1 MQSKKTLY
9 QLVRSAVAAETQLP
23 LASLD
28 DNAAF
33 DNYGIESV
41 MSVAIV
47 RRLEDTLG
55 DLSKSLLFEFPS
67 IKTLADYLSEEF
79 AEKLPTENM
88 DEPQLVM
95 PAVAITDTPQ
105 PITEEI
111 TPVGGIVPP
120 ILMALTPPNETV
132 TVAVPEVASLTYN
145 DDDIAIIG
153 LAGRFPQADDVE
165 AFWENLLAGRDCITT
180 VPEHLWNWRGYWD
193 ERKGVSGKSYLKW
206 GGFLSDNRTFDPL
219 FFGISKLEAEGMDP
233 QERVFLETVHHT
245 FEDAGYNREKLK
257 EYRVGL
263 YVGIMW
269 GQYQLYG
276 AMDASAGASYAS
288 IANRAS
294 YFFDLRGPSIALDTM
309 CSGSMTSVHLACE
322 SLWRGESQMAIA
334 GGVNLTTHPN
344 KYFVLSK
351 TGFASP
357 QGHCKPF
364 SEEGDGYVPSEGVG
378 ALLLKPLR
386 LAEQEGDRIYGVIK
400 ASSINHGGRVNGF
413 TVPNAQSQ
421 ESLITDALR
430 QGRINPADISYVEAH
445 AAGTALGD
453 PIEVRGLTSAWSQH
467 TEDKQF
473 CAIGSVKSNVGH
485 MESAASFGSI
495 VKVLKQFQHK
505 TLVPSIHLEQVNTNI
520 QFEKTPF
527 YLQTEV
533 SPWRSQLLASSEG
546 QREKPRM
553 AAINAF
559 GAGGA
564 NAHLILEEYT
574 ASTTA
579 YVEPDER
586 VFIYSARTPAALQAL
601 LQSHLTFVRQLMVPP
616 NSGPITTGVLACLSA
631 LTGISSELLG
641 DEDQLDTL
649 LKGEEIHQ
657 QFIQT
662 LYQHFNRL
670 ITADM
675 LKHCHTV
682 GDAVTVIAQQLHPE
696 CVFTP
701 QDEARKLASIA
712 WTLQSGRNAMA
723 RRVGIVADSL
733 EKLAQRLEQALSGQ
747 EDPAITSGHVR
758 DTRVTTVRN
767 AQDSEY
773 IRMLLQQNK
782 LNRVAQL
789 WCQGENIDW
798 LSSYT
803 RRPNL
808 TALPLYPFAR
818 EVCWA
823 EQAHPSSPGMQ
834 NTAPAASSSLLAAL
848 NLRDSIGHAGVNF
861 FVEPP
866 PVLKQQKLNWLLG
879 KMLESGALLGD
890 VYSLRLQHI
899 DRAVL
904 EQQLGKLSLALEPE
918 KDGNIRL
925 TCYAEHNVP
934 LALATLTVSPLIPAD
949 RLTLDVRKFLNGKNS
964 GSSLYTCQTGSID
977 GIYQHVISAIAEQ
990 SGLNAQSD
998 LSGPIFNQF
1007 HCLHPLEKRGSIV
1020 LRQREERVAEVYVFN
1035 DQHQLTLWGS
1045 AGDDIKP
1052 KVVPE
1057 VENVESLLYRP
1068 RYQPIN
1074 IAGSVQRTLP
1084 AATRVVV
1091 YPAGCPFPL
1100 KVYLAEAGLTDCYFI
1115 AYSTGQRTQLL
1126 SDQEWLL
1133 DADKP
1138 TDIPLCLQ
1146 HINGLDEVLFWG
1158 IGLLQGSGVKPVSA
1172 RQELA
1177 LLHQL
1182 AQATRENNTKLRIFT
1197 RLAENVQLDEEAVSN
1212 SGALSG
1218 YFRSLVRE
1226 YPKAEL
1232 TLLDGDW
1239 SDHSPA
1245 FSQLYTNLYVNG
1257 NWLENRELFLRGD
1270 RLLRRD
1276 IVPVETLSA
1285 ETKEPFRQGGVYLMV
1300 GGAGVVGQ
1308 QISRYLAKH
1317 YGVTLVWFGR
1327 SQPDK
1332 LHSQAIADINALG
1345 GQCYYYCVDVQ
1356 DSAALAEGIALAEAE
1371 HGMFHGVF
1379 HLAMTRQILRINQL
1393 DNDTLR
1399 QQTAAKL
1406 DGSDSLVAL
1415 FKSRQLD
1422 FLLLFSSAEGWV
1434 GSAGWSTY
1442 AAGCAY
1448 QNQAVNYWRSQGV
1461 PAHVISWGFWE
1472 GVEEN
1477 LVAMLQ
1483 NKGIRFITPAR
1494 GIEIIRRVLSHDLP
1508 NVIAIDAKPEVLR
1521 QMGFSVIH
1529 EEVAKTQAM
1538 VLPVPSV
1545 EAPARPIVNE
1555 GGKTPEPS
1563 TLVDSLVTLFADV
1576 LKLSVEEIDPAEDM
1590 LNYGVD
1596 SLIVLNIQTE
1606 LENRAGSIGV
1616 GLLLEN
1622 QTINDIAQVM
1632 LRDYPQESARLMQV
1646 ALQAESVSVK
1656 ATVAVASMREESPLN
1671 DALWLRKMPLD
1682 EGARFLIQY
1691 GEYYQSKTL
1700 RNVQPVTIDP
1710 NEPMDEMLLHGIVNT
1725 GEGEIEVFSCGQG
1738 APVVLMPAVALT
1750 AATWLPLLQSDLR
1763 HKYQFIIL
1771 HPPGYGISMPIADSN
1786 MAGTAR
1792 SMFAALTQLGI
1803 DRPLHLVGSCLGCAA
1818 SLLMAKNEP
1827 QRIASLTLVGGFHD
1841 TSDLNVADPSTM
1853 SAAEFEA
1860 LASSAVATL
1869 RADFQAIIDALG
1881 ENEQEAIQRIEQ
1893 RRDLLLNSQHVNFL
1907 VALRYLNEMM
1917 SVSLLPWL
1925 PEIHVPTHCVFG
1937 DLDRIINP
1945 RHSHDFSQGIQDARL
1960 TCIPGSAHF
1969 PYLTHDTQFIP
1980 VLEAFVDEHE
1990 QQWVVVAE
1998 TRREVSDATA

>member
-1 MQSKKTLY
+1 MQSKKHMY
-9 QLVRSAVAAETQLP
+9 QLVRNAVAAETQLP

-33 DNYGIESV
+33 DDYGIESV

-79 AEKLPTENM
+79 AEKLAA
-88 DEPQLVM
+88 EPQ
-95 PAVAITDTPQ
+95 PATPTVAITVAPQ
-105 PITEEI
+105 PKAEET

-120 ILMALTPPNETV
+120 ILMALMPPDEPA
-132 TVAVPEVASLTYN
+132 VAAAPDAASLAHD

-180 VPEHLWNWRGYWD
+180 VPEHLWDWRDYWD
-193 ERKGVSGKSYLKW
+193 ERKGVNGKSYLKW

-322 SLWRGESQMAIA
+322 SLWRGESHMAIA

-357 QGHCKPF
+357 QGRCKPF

-400 ASSINHGGRVNGF
+400 ASSINHGGKVNGF

-421 ESLITDALR
+421 ESLITYALR
-430 QGRINPADISYVEAH
+430 QGRINPTDISYVEAH

-453 PIEVRGLTSAWSQH
+453 PIEVRGLTSAWGQY
-467 TEDKQF
+467 TDDKQF

-533 SPWRSQLLASSEG
+533 SPWRSQLLAGREG

-564 NAHLILEEYT
+564 NAHLILEEYA
-574 ASTTA
+574 ASMEE
-579 YVEPDER
+579 YVEPAER

-601 LQSHLTFVRQLMVPP
+601 LQSHLAFVRQLMVPP
-616 NSGPITTGVLACLSA
+616 NSKPVSMGVLACLSA
-631 LTGISSELLG
+631 LTDISTELLG
-641 DEDQLDTL
+641 DDDRLDTL
-649 LKGEEIHQ
+649 LKVEEARQ
-657 QFIQT
+657 QFIQQ

-670 ITADM
+670 ITADV
-675 LKHCHTV
+675 LQRCHTV
-682 GDAVTVIAQQLHPE
+682 SDIVTVIAQQLHPE
-696 CVFTP
+696 CVFMP

-712 WTLQSGRNAMA
+712 WTLQRGRNAMA
-723 RRVGIVADSL
+723 HRIGIVADSL
-733 EKLAQRLEQALSGQ
+733 ENLVQRLEQALSGK
-747 EDPAITSGHVR
+747 EDPAIAIGHVR
-758 DTRVTTVRN
+758 DTRVTVVRN
-767 AQDSEY
+767 AQDREF
-773 IRMLLQQNK
+773 IRTLLQQNK
-782 LNRVAQL
+782 LSRVAQL
-789 WCQGENIDW
+789 WCQGENVDW

-803 RRPNL
+803 QRPEL

-818 EVCWA
+818 EICWA
-823 EQAHPSSPGMQ
+823 EQAHPSTSVLS
-834 NTAPAASSSLLAAL
+834 TAPATSSSLLAAL
-848 NLRDSIGHAGVNF
+848 NLSDSVGHVGVNF
-861 FVEPP
+861 HVEIP
-866 PVLKQQKLNWLLG
+866 PVLKPQKLNWLLG

-890 VYSLRLQHI
+890 AYSLRLQHVN
-899 DRAVL
+899 RTVL
-904 EQQLGKLSLALEPE
+904 EQQQGTLRLALEPE
-918 KDGNIRL
+918 KDGNMRL
-925 TCYAEHNVP
+925 ACYAKHNVP
-934 LALATLTVSPLIPAD
+934 LALATLTASPLIPAD
-949 RLTLDVRKFLNGKNS
+949 RLTLDVKKFLNGKS
-964 GSSLYTCQTGSID
+964 TEFSLYTCQTSSVD
-977 GIYQHVISAIAEQ
+977 GIYQHVISTIAER
-990 SGLNAQSD
+990 SGLNAQDD
-998 LSGPIFNQF
+998 LSGPIFNQI
-1007 HCLHPLEKRGSIV
+1007 HCLRPLEKTGSII
-1020 LRQREERVAEVYVFN
+1020 LRQREERLAEVYVFN

-1045 AGDDIKP
+1045 AGDEIMS
-1052 KVVPE
+1052 E
-1057 VENVESLLYRP
+1057 AENVESLLYRP
-1068 RYQPIN
+1068 SYQPIE
-1074 IAGSVQRTLP
+1074 IAGSPQRMLP
-1084 AATRVVV
+1084 TATRLVV
-1091 YPAGCPFPL
+1091 YPAGCTFPL
-1100 KVYLAEAGLTDCYFI
+1100 KIYLAEAGLTDCYFI
-1115 AYSTGQRTQLL
+1115 AYSTGQSTQLL

-1133 DADKP
+1133 DADSP

-1146 HINGLDEVLFWG
+1146 HISGLDEVFFWG
-1158 IGLLQGSGVKPVSA
+1158 AGLLHSSGVKAVSA

-1182 AQATRENNTKLRIFT
+1182 TQATRENNTVLRIFT
-1197 RLAENVQLDEEAVSN
+1197 QLAESVQPGEEAVPN

-1232 TLLDGDW
+1232 SLLDGDW

-1245 FSQLYTNLYVNG
+1245 FSQLYTRLYVNG
-1257 NWLENRELFLRGD
+1257 SWPENHELFLRGD
-1270 RLLRRD
+1270 RFLQRE

-1285 ETKEPFRQGGVYLMV
+1285 ATKEQFRQGGVYLII
-1300 GGAGVVGQ
+1300 GGVGVVGQ
-1308 QISRYLAKH
+1308 QISRYLAEC
-1317 YGVTLVWFGR
+1317 YGATLVWFGR
-1327 SQPDK
+1327 SQPEA
-1332 LHSQAIADINALG
+1332 LHQQAIADINALG
-1345 GQCYYYCVDVQ
+1345 GHCYYYCVGVQ
-1356 DSAALAEGIALAEAE
+1356 DSVALAAGIASAEAE

-1406 DGSDSLVAL
+1406 DGSDYLAAL

-1448 QNQAVNYWRSQGV
+1448 QNQAVSYWRSQGV
-1461 PAHVISWGFWE
+1461 PAHTISWGFWE

-1508 NVIAIDAKPEVLR
+1508 NVIAVDAKPEVLR
-1521 QMGFSVIH
+1521 QMGFSVTH
-1529 EEVAKTQAM
+1529 EEEVTTQ
-1538 VLPVPSV
+1538 VVVQPDPPS
-1545 EAPARPIVNE
+1545 EAPAKPIMDE
-1555 GGKTPEPS
+1555 DGKIPEPL

-1576 LKLSVEEIDPAEDM
+1576 LKLNVEEIDPAEDM

-1606 LENRAGSIGV
+1606 LENRAGSVGV

-1632 LRDYPQESARLMQV
+1632 LRDYPQESARLMHATPQT
-1646 ALQAESVSVK
+1646 EDHSVK
-1656 ATVAVASMREESPLN
+1656 ITPEVASVQEEIPLN
-1671 DALWLRKMPLD
+1671 GALWLRKMPLS
-1682 EGARFLIQY
+1682 EGSRFLIQY
-1691 GEYYQSKTL
+1691 GEHYQSKTL
-1700 RNVQPVTIDP
+1700 RDVQPVTID
-1710 NEPMDEMLLHGIVNT
+1710 NSEPINEMLLHGVVNT

-1750 AATWLPLLQSDLR
+1750 AATWLPLLQSNLR

-1771 HPPGYGISMPIADSN
+1771 HPPGYGISTPIAESN

-1803 DRPLHLVGSCLGCAA
+1803 DRPFHLVGSCLGCAA

-1841 TSDLNVADPSTM
+1841 TSDLNVSDPATM
-1853 SAAEFEA
+1853 GAAEFEA

-1881 ENEQEAIQRIEQ
+1881 EGEQEAVQRIEQ

-1937 DLDRIINP
+1937 DLDVIINP

-1969 PYLTHDTQFIP
+1969 PYLTHDTQFTP

-1990 QQWVVVAE
+1990 QQWAVAE
-1998 TRREVSDATA
+1998 TGREVSDATA